1 MNGIVFPKS
10 DTRGKTKPNL
20 SKRMK
25 TLVDKQK
32 KRVLVYRNEDY
43 SDGKEII
50 ANAFQKVDYERR
62 GRGGGQGPIFI
73 YSCSQSLKIIDFKRN
88 YLIMQNTNM

>member
-1 MNGIVFPKS
+1 MSTWTMNGIVFPKS

-25 TLVDKQK
+25 TLADKQK

-50 ANAFQKVDYERR
+50 TNPFLKVDYEQYVGTAL
-62 GRGGGQGPIFI
+62 GR
-73 YSCSQSLKIIDFKRN
+73 
-88 YLIMQNTNM
+88 